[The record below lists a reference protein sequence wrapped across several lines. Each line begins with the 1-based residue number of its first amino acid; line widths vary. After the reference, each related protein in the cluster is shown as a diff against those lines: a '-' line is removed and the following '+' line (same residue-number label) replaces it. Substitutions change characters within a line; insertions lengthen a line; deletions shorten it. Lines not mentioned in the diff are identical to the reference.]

1 MWRCKGQRYHDGLWP
16 LAEHHMSQTI
26 TWYESAPGPLFWL
39 QSSPAG
45 SVGDLRLSA
54 VEVGAQCQVYLRMW
68 REAVVIGCW
77 ESLCGRSCTE
87 APGPVSY
94 VHFPHCS
101 LLVVIPFETIWGRSA
116 ENTVC
121 RVCVELVYMVA
132 TCVYVSTAVY
142 SCQCACVSVLFV
154 CIFQSVTLKESD
166 SGAWENVSAV
176 CLLNW
181 VSPLTLCWSCRH

>member
-26 TWYESAPGPLFWL
+26 TWYESVPGPLFWL

-77 ESLCGRSCTE
+77 ESLCGAALRLLGLCLMCI
-87 APGPVSY
+87 
-94 VHFPHCS
+94 FPTVFC
-101 LLVVIPFETIWGRSA
+101 LLWFCLRQSGEDLWRTQCA
-116 ENTVC
+116 
-121 RVCVELVYMVA
+121 ELVYMVA
-132 TCVYVSTAVY
+132 TCGYMSTAVY
-142 SCQCACVSVLFV
+142 SCQC
-154 CIFQSVTLKESD
+154 
-166 SGAWENVSAV
+166 V
-176 CLLNW
+176 CLCVFCLYFPESQPKGVW
-181 VSPLTLCWSCRH
+181 